1 MLIKIKCVVGDCFE
15 RVAQKLGGRGCSAN
29 RWQTNVIKRDCNDT
43 GHNPQPKSAS
53 RFHACSVS
61 SGSSKMP
68 SISCMWAGLIFRVV
82 HPRSRR
88 SVQDGIS
95 TVRQSHAYHEWSRI
109 TDHIMTHGPWL
120 ISLTTRD
127 YPYIELFLN
136 LHGIKWKYLAQPK
149 FSSDL
154 CRGEAPNAAAALQT
168 SAAVLQNR
176 ISTLSGFCNCPT
188 CLNSLII

>member
-68 SISCMWAGLIFRVV
+68 SISCMWAGLIFPIRVV

-109 TDHIMTHGPWL
+109 TDHIMTHDWL
-120 ISLTTRD
+120 AWLPVTTLTLNYLWTFTASNESIWHSQSFHLTCAVVRRLTR
-127 YPYIELFLN
+127 PRPCKQVPQCFKIVFQ
-136 LHGIKWKYLAQPK
+136 HFQA
-149 FSSDL
+149 
-154 CRGEAPNAAAALQT
+154 
-168 SAAVLQNR
+168 SAIVQR
-176 ISTLSGFCNCPT
+176 VWTV
-188 CLNSLII
+188 